1 MGRVTKPFSKKS
13 FVVIIAGVFVFLC
26 LGTYSFLNVLK
37 IPKEYFYA
45 PGNAWES
52 SKKVE
57 DYFIESMNMTPQ
69 EASEIRTGEGVDG
82 MVNLRT
88 GKATTLDALVSN
100 LYYFGFVRDEEA
112 FRYAL
117 THTKDTT
124 PSENAIMVEKDGT
137 IDRNAEFRISEK
149 MTAWEIADILLN
161 KPSGHFAFDEYN
173 YFFMP

>member
-1 MGRVTKPFSKKS
+1 MTKLFSKKS
-13 FVVIIAGVFVFLC
+13 SVVIIAVVFVL
-26 LGTYSFLNVLK
+26 LSVGTYGFYNILK
-37 IPKEYFYA
+37 TPKEYFYA
-45 PGNAWES
+45 PGSDWES

-100 LYYFGFVRDEEA
+100 LFYFGFIRDEAA

-117 THTKDTT
+117 THTEDTT
-124 PSENAIMVEKDGT
+124 PSENAIVVGKNGT
-137 IDRNAEFRISEK
+137 IDRNAEFRISEN
-149 MTAWEIADILLN
+149 MTAWEIADTLLN